1 MQRVVHT
8 SDGVEVGWGET
19 VSFERVQR
27 TRCEKDIEGACYE
40 FRMFRYSLA
49 ITIRSCTPAP
59 HAHRSRG
66 SGVDADNLHIFAV
79 PRRELSDGDWRW
91 LRGWGIATR
100 RRYDDVTWK
109 SRESVW
115 AFAVTA
121 RHRWASLVGH
131 ALVLVRSRP
140 DLEPRAVI
148 FFQARRA
155 CSSTPER
162 HRRPTSSFMQLA
174 VVSVALI
181 FYR

>member
-1 MQRVVHT
+1 MQYKGSTYQKRT
-8 SDGVEVGWGET
+8 SHQNEDTIVSRRLSVDGV
-19 VSFERVQR
+19 
-27 TRCEKDIEGACYE
+27 GAMLDLLE
-40 FRMFRYSLA
+40 
-49 ITIRSCTPAP
+49 
-59 HAHRSRG
+59 
-66 SGVDADNLHIFAV
+66 
-79 PRRELSDGDWRW
+79 WQ
-91 LRGWGIATR
+91 GWGIATR

-162 HRRPTSSFMQLA
+162 HRRPTSSFVQLA

-181 FYR
+181 SYRSLCMRQMLLRSIKRAA